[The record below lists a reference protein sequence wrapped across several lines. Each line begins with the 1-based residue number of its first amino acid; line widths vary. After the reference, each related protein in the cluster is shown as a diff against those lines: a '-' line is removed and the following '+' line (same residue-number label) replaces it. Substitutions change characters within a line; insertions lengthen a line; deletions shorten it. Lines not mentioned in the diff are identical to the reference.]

1 MFNIFQFDN
10 PCWTTS
16 QPPTKAGKW
25 IQKIERLV
33 FSVGQ
38 LVFWLWDRT
47 LSIPSPPLWSPLQPS
62 SSPLSSGQ
70 SFRQWAVLSGEEWG
84 QNTVETWRDI
94 TFLVT
99 AKYEVT
105 VISTY
110 NIYSNTEYKYVNP
123 CHSNSQPAVM
133 SWCGEEWW
141 GASVDCGV
149 QWTDRNLCCVNLMF
163 SNNLL
168 PHTLWPEPRRIC
180 LGFLCLL
187 YFSDDICFVLSMF
200 LINYSKH

>member
-33 FSVGQ
+33 LASWSSDCETGLCQF
-38 LVFWLWDRT
+38 
-47 LSIPSPPLWSPLQPS
+47 PPLHSGPPPALL
-62 SSPLSSGQ
+62 LSSQ
-70 SFRQWAVLSGEEWG
+70 FR
-84 QNTVETWRDI
+84 
-94 TFLVT
+94 
-99 AKYEVT
+99 T
-105 VISTY
+105 VISPVGSAEWWGVRTEHSGNMTGHHFLSHCQIWSY
-110 NIYSNTEYKYVNP
+110 CYKYIYSNREYKYVNP
-123 CHSNSQPAVM
+123 WHSNSKPARM

-141 GASVDCGV
+141 EASVDCGV

-168 PHTLWPEPRRIC
+168 PHTARLYGLNQGEFLLVSSVSFFKRITSAMTSVLC
-180 LGFLCLL
+180 CQCFL
-187 YFSDDICFVLSMF
+187 
-200 LINYSKH
+200 